1 MMQVKEKKMIRKI
14 GKLRDEKL
22 TIGSL
27 IRIVRS
33 NKYENISDDLIEVEQ
48 LKKRIPSLKGF
59 SKYFDDKRDESR
71 MKGKQR
77 SPLLETPAFK
87 MKV

>member
-1 MMQVKEKKMIRKI
+1 MPIAQQELMQAKEKKMIRKI

-48 LKKRIPSLKGF
+48 LRKRIPSLKSF
-59 SKYFDDKRDESR
+59 SKFFEDRRDESI
-71 MKGKQR
+71 
-77 SPLLETPAFK
+77 
-87 MKV
+87 